1 MNIPFLKYRKIYFI
15 FSGILIIASLVC
27 LIMFGLE
34 LGIDFT
40 GGSLLEIEYTTERP
54 SMEAIQEVLS
64 EFEFKE
70 MNIQPIAENGVV
82 LRVREKNIPN
92 DVQQN
97 ITQKLEE
104 LGEIEEQSLGFEGI
118 SPIIGQELK
127 RKTKIVIVLSLLII
141 VVYIALAFR
150 KISRP
155 IPSWQYGIASILALS
170 HDILIPFGVFS
181 ILGRYYGVQ
190 ITIPVITAFLVVLGY
205 SINNTVVVFDR
216 IRENLLKRSGIT
228 YEETVD
234 ESLNQTLT
242 RSVNTSLTT
251 LFVLMSI
258 FFFGG
263 ETLKYFSL
271 VLIIGIVF
279 GTYSSIFLAS
289 PLLVSWLKWK
299 EGRLTKPGS

>member
-15 FSGILIIASLVC
+15 FSGILILASLGC
-27 LIMFGLE
+27 LIVYGLE

-40 GGSLLEIEYTTERP
+40 GGSLLEIEYKTERP
-54 SMEAIQEVLS
+54 SRDAIKEAVS

-70 MNIQPIAENGVV
+70 MYIQPVGEREVV
-82 LRVREKNIPN
+82 LRVKEKNIPS
-92 DVQQN
+92 DVQEK
-97 ITQKLEE
+97 IIQKLEE
-104 LGEIEEQSLGFEGI
+104 IGEIEETSLGFESI
-118 SPIIGQELK
+118 SPVIGQELK
-127 RKTKIVIVLSLLII
+127 RKTKIVIILSLLFI
-141 VVYIALAFR
+141 VFYIAYAFR

-170 HDILIPFGVFS
+170 HDVLIPIGIFS
-181 ILGRYYGVQ
+181 ILGKFYGVQ

-216 IRENLLKRSGIT
+216 IRENLLKRGEGT

-234 ESLNQTLT
+234 RSLNQTLT
-242 RSVNTSLTT
+242 RSINTSLTT
-251 LFVLMSI
+251 LFVLLAI

-263 ETLKYFSL
+263 ETLKYFAL
-271 VLIIGIVF
+271 ALILGIVF

-289 PLLVSWLKWK
+289 PLLVAWLKWK
-299 EGRLTKPGS
+299 EKRLTK